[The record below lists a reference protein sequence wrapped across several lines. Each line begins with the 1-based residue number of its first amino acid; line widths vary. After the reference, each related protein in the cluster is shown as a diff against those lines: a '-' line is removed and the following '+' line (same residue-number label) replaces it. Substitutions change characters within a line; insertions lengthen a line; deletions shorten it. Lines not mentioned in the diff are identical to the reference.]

1 MTGSPTRSRNIR
13 YSYGMCDGYR
23 TSSISAPNSK
33 SGSRE
38 RVSRGSTSSDDRDLP
53 GHLAL
58 RVLASDLRGVFVRRP
73 NHHTFLDHVDDVF
86 RVIEFRKKSLSAF
99 VVAKI
104 FARAAWRRCG
114 IGQVPRRMPSE
125 NAMSSGP
132 HSANARPGHLGVLE
146 QAVKNFTTACQICAI
161 TPRRQH
167 PFSFAASVS
176 FIVRNSRARRVATHA
191 AAGSQSDCRM
201 SVQRSY

>member
-1 MTGSPTRSRNIR
+1 VVEGVATRSLLQDAI
-13 YSYGMCDGYR
+13 
-23 TSSISAPNSK
+23 A
-33 SGSRE
+33 
-38 RVSRGSTSSDDRDLP
+38 
-53 GHLAL
+53 LAL
-58 RVLASDLRGVFVRRP
+58 PAGITVYDAMYLTLAVRLETEVITGVDRFADKIAEHP
-73 NHHTFLDHVDDVF
+73 L
-86 RVIEFRKKSLSAF
+86 RKKSLSAF

-104 FARAAWRRCG
+104 FARAAWTRGG
-114 IGQVPRRMPSE
+114 IGPVPRRMPSE

-132 HSANARPGHLGVLE
+132 HSANAIPGHLGVLE

-167 PFSFAASVS
+167 PFSFGASVS